1 MGIPDS
7 SLLDLIEKVRSWISW
22 GASDLSCVP
31 GEFEMPENSCKMCC
45 ECEAKFSQSCNGY
58 CCQGCGRWLCGKCNH
73 SNVESKENFKA
84 CKFCNGIIVRQGCG
98 RKYSEKVH
106 PSVSPQEGPEPPSPS
121 FSTEKTDC
129 SQRSELVQSDRL
141 AHYLESRYSPDALT
155 SQSQSMTSFSAHPP
169 PVSVRRSPS
178 RSDEEE
184 AEDSGKHFLSPS
196 SEYYHDMSDIDSSS
210 ISARHEFYA
219 FKSVESSPSDSLCRN
234 NFTSYRAGHDV
245 QRGQGGSPL
254 SQNDCPFDRGSM
266 AVLKGPVM
274 GTEDT
279 ENTDDFSDDQSV
291 VQKQDDQSQKPLDF
305 ENNGLIWYPPPP
317 DDENDE
323 AESNFFSY
331 DDEDDDV
338 GDSSAM
344 FSSSSSL
351 SSMFPAR
358 EKQNEGNKEPLRAVV
373 QGHFRALVS
382 ELLRAE
388 GIKLGKED
396 GEEDWLG
403 IITTIAWQAANF
415 VKPDTSRGGS
425 MDPGDYV
432 KVKCIA
438 KGSPNESTF
447 IKGVVCTKN
456 IKHKRMTSQYRNP
469 RLLILGGAL
478 EYQRVPNQL
487 ASFNT
492 LLQQENDHLKM
503 VISKIE
509 ALRPNVLLV
518 EKSVSSYAQDLL
530 LAKEISLVLNVK
542 RPLLERIARCT
553 GALITPSIDN
563 ISTT

>member
-1 MGIPDS
+1 
-7 SLLDLIEKVRSWISW
+7 
-22 GASDLSCVP
+22 
-31 GEFEMPENSCKMCC
+31 
-45 ECEAKFSQSCNGY
+45 
-58 CCQGCGRWLCGKCNH
+58 
-73 SNVESKENFKA
+73 
-84 CKFCNGIIVRQGCG
+84 
-98 RKYSEKVH
+98 
-106 PSVSPQEGPEPPSPS
+106 
-121 FSTEKTDC
+121 
-129 SQRSELVQSDRL
+129 
-141 AHYLESRYSPDALT
+141 
-155 SQSQSMTSFSAHPP
+155 
-169 PVSVRRSPS
+169 
-178 RSDEEE
+178 
-184 AEDSGKHFLSPS
+184 
-196 SEYYHDMSDIDSSS
+196 MSDIDSSS

-279 ENTDDFSDDQSV
+279 ENTDDFADDQSV
-291 VQKQDDQSQKPLDF
+291 VRKPDDQSQKPLDF

-438 KGSPNESTF
+438 KGSPNERYNMFCFFQIFLFLVLRILCLYEFMPPLNCFSNFFICSTF

-492 LLQQENDHLKM
+492 LLQQ
-503 VISKIE
+503 VFS
-509 ALRPNVLLV
+509 
-518 EKSVSSYAQDLL
+518 
-530 LAKEISLVLNVK
+530 
-542 RPLLERIARCT
+542 
-553 GALITPSIDN
+553 
-563 ISTT
+563 